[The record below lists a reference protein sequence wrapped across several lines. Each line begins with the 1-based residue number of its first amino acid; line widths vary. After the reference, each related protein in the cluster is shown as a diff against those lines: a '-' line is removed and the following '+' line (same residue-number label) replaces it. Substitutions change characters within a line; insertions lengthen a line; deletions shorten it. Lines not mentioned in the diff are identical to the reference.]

1 MTDVAN
7 LITKN
12 DRFNSDWR
20 TRENFKY
27 SSSVG
32 ISGTP
37 SALVNGVK
45 VDSFPSDIDELKD
58 FLKDIYPG

>member
-1 MTDVAN
+1 M
-7 LITKN
+7 ITKN
-12 DRFNSDWR
+12 DRFDSDWR

-37 SALVNGVK
+37 SAIVNGVK
-45 VDSFPSDIDELKD
+45 VDSIPYDVDGLKD
-58 FLKDIYPG
+58 FLKDVYPG